1 MIRRALSPVLVASL
15 VSAALTLPARA
26 AAEVAKPTEARRA
39 AGADV

>member
-1 MIRRALSPVLVASL
+1 MIRRALSPVLVAFP
-15 VSAALTLPARA
+15 VNVALTLPARA